1 MSMNKSMSSEMS
13 MSMSKCLNMSMNKGM
28 NPFCTDCAH
37 TSSCTKQFDKN
48 ERKSCPLVKDHE
60 PLRYRNS
67 EGYPD
72 PTAYFALRNV
82 MRKPNGGQQH
92 KTKKRRPRTQVV
104 YYD

>member
-1 MSMNKSMSSEMS
+1 MSKCMNESMSSEMS
-13 MSMSKCLNMSMNKGM
+13 MNMNMSMSREMKTI
-28 NPFCTDCAH
+28 CTDCAH
-37 TSSCTKQFDKN
+37 ASNCTKQFDKN
-48 ERKSCPLVKDHE
+48 ERKSCPLVEDHE
-60 PLRYRNS
+60 PLRYRKS

-92 KTKKRRPRTQVV
+92 KTKRRRPRTQVV